1 MYLQLLLLTAAAS
14 SQQQQQGNLVRKL
27 RLAHIQLPLDKQQQL
42 DELEQ
47 QIKGE
52 TGGVFPND
60 LNLFLAC

>member
-1 MYLQLLLLTAAAS
+1 MSILQPFMLTAAAS
-14 SQQQQQGNLVRKL
+14 SQHQQQQGNLVRKL

-52 TGGVFPND
+52 QSMQV
-60 LNLFLAC
+60 CS